1 MKSLAAADTQI
12 PVPPDLSDLDSL
24 LQSMGGDA
32 FVTPLEGVPPTDV
45 TGVSYTASFD
55 SSIPD
60 MSQTNIDWTSLLNG
74 TDTYQPTTYSTFPQY
89 PTDSQPLPE
98 IDLSMLQ
105 LPQIL
110 PTVNPQGDFASK
122 QAKLHQLHTMQE
134 AVRRMEQELQAE
146 GVVM

>member
-1 MKSLAAADTQI
+1 MKSLAAAGTQI
-12 PVPPDLSDLDSL
+12 PVPTDLSDLDSL
-24 LQSMGGDA
+24 LQSIGGDV
-32 FVTPLEGVPPTDV
+32 FVTPPESVPSTDV
-45 TGVSYTASFD
+45 TGAPYAASFD
-55 SSIPD
+55 SSISD
-60 MSQTNIDWTSLLNG
+60 MSQTNIDWASLLNG
-74 TDTYQPTTYSTFPQY
+74 TDTYQPTAYSTFPQY
-89 PTDSQPLPE
+89 PADSQPLPE

-122 QAKLHQLHTMQE
+122 RAKLHQLHTMQE

>member
-1 MKSLAAADTQI
+1 
-12 PVPPDLSDLDSL
+12 
-24 LQSMGGDA
+24 MGDDA
-32 FVTPLEGVPPTDV
+32 FVTPPEGVPPTDV
-45 TGVSYTASFD
+45 TGASYAASFN

-74 TDTYQPTTYSTFPQY
+74 TDTYQPTTYPAFPQY
-89 PTDSQPLPE
+89 PADSQPLPE

-110 PTVNPQGDFASK
+110 PAVSPQGDFASK